1 MDGDIS
7 DDSQESVSG
16 GGQWT
21 KTVTK
26 FVTNS
31 VKNYFVEQICQH
43 ICTQILEI
51 NVVAI
56 LASELHVASQIY
68 PSVGGDGERHE
79 PSNSLLYL
87 YSLARQEASYI
98 RCGL

>member
-1 MDGDIS
+1 MS
-7 DDSQESVSG
+7 
-16 GGQWT
+16 

>member
-1 MDGDIS
+1 M
-7 DDSQESVSG
+7 
-16 GGQWT
+16 T
-21 KTVTK
+21 KTVK

-31 VKNYFVEQICQH
+31 VKNKYFVEQICQH
-43 ICTQILEI
+43 VCTQVLEI

-79 PSNSLLYL
+79 PSNSL
-87 YSLARQEASYI
+87 SLLACATQQ
-98 RCGL
+98 LQKNLLV